1 MPPAA
6 ARWRTQTSPLRCR
19 TGLNRVDCTY
29 RSVSGLIESHW
40 RRTAK
45 GIEWTVVIPPNTTA
59 EVYLPAADGSFNIK
73 TLGSG
78 RHHLAC
84 SPNQR

>member
-1 MPPAA
+1 M
-6 ARWRTQTSPLRCR
+6 RCR

-40 RRTAK
+40 KRTAK

-59 EVYLPAADGSFNIK
+59 EVYLPAADGSFDIK